1 MWQRH
6 QVDRGS
12 ITCGRVWTTQI
23 YRKPGSALKLKIRG
37 PGNRTLGTLEVGSGG
52 VFWKGKHRRR
62 RQQIT
67 WSEFA
72 TRMEQP
78 LK

>member
-1 MWQRH
+1 MAETPSRQRQH
-6 QVDRGS
+6 H
-12 ITCGRVWTTQI
+12 VWASLDDTDLP
-23 YRKPGSALKLKIRG
+23 KAGSALKLKIRG
-37 PGNRTLGTLEVGSGG
+37 PGNSTLGTLEVGSGG

-62 RQQIT
+62 RQQMT